1 MINLHCG
8 SRINPKE
15 KAFWANFCKMMSV
28 FNSYFRHNFSFFL
41 SFLFLFCWVAIR
53 KDFVKDESSQKTRNC
68 VTHPAGI
75 LLDWKKDFRG
85 SKNLV
90 LDNVCEMKI
99 KKPSG
104 LLTWLLFLSYYYM
117 QFLIDITSISTILKI
132 NQCSRLGTENPKIA
146 QKMMY

>member
-1 MINLHCG
+1 MNTIYSPLNGNFVFQKPAYCEELLLTASTFLMINLHCG

-41 SFLFLFCWVAIR
+41 SFLFFFCWVVIR

-85 SKNLV
+85 SKKLV
-90 LDNVCEMKI
+90 LDNVCKMKI

-104 LLTWLLFLSYYYM
+104 L
-117 QFLIDITSISTILKI
+117 
-132 NQCSRLGTENPKIA
+132 GT
-146 QKMMY
+146 